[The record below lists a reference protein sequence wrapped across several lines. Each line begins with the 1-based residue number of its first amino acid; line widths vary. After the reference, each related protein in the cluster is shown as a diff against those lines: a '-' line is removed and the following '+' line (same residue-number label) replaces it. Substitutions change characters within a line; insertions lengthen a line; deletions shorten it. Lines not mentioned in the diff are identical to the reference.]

1 MQYQPRTIAFV
12 TELFHEPMQPDPR
25 PIQKLHNE
33 MFESGVPAYSSFS
46 ATPAGPVLSNPT
58 GRPGAVS
65 QVAFLPDRIQFRE
78 ELGGVTNEEFA
89 IRVRQVAEVAAP
101 MRGIQQ
107 FAAQQA
113 VVRSLVNP
121 KAFKDARD
129 YLRDGMFDF
138 ENTLQTFDRPPQ
150 LFGLR
155 LAFPPG
161 DDHQNAFGLRV
172 ESYAQDPRSLFL
184 EVQGSFGP
192 LATLGGM
199 NELEERV
206 GETYQFLHER
216 VLPFLAQF
224 DLAGEQ

>member
-12 TELFHEPMQPDPR
+12 SEIFHEPIAPDPR

-33 MFESGVPAYSSFS
+33 MFEGGLPAYSSFA
-46 ATPAGPVLSNPT
+46 ATPAGPVLSNPS

-78 ELGGVTNEEFA
+78 ELGGVTCEEFA
-89 IRVRQVAEVAAP
+89 LRVRQVVEVAAP

-113 VVRSLVNP
+113 LVRSLVNP
-121 KAFKDARD
+121 KAFKDARE
-129 YLRDGMFDF
+129 YLKDGMFDF
-138 ENTLQTFDRPPQ
+138 EDTLQSFDRQPQ
-150 LFGLR
+150 LYGLR

-161 DDHQNAFGLRV
+161 EEYQNAFGLRV
-172 ESYAQDPRSLFL
+172 ESYAQDPRSLFI

-192 LATLGGM
+192 LSALGSM
-199 NELEERV
+199 QVLEERV
-206 GETYQFLHER
+206 GETYQFLTEK
-216 VLPFLAQF
+216 VLPFLSQF
-224 DLAGEQ
+224 DVAGEV